1 MAAKLERHIRGQR
14 SSPRSN
20 LCRAVKTGDDA
31 VLGTL
36 IRDVTLRRLPPRREL
51 LYPTLIVVVLVILGH
66 LAGLIGVAG

>member
-1 MAAKLERHIRGQR
+1 
-14 SSPRSN
+14 
-20 LCRAVKTGDDA
+20 